1 MLQTEQGL
9 VDSARQRLRTGAG
22 VADAAQVDAALA
34 ERPELSGEQQQ
45 AVRALTTSGDGV
57 QVLRAA
63 AGTGKTYALEAARAA
78 WDASDQHVVGCALSA
93 RAARELQEQTAIP
106 SITIAKLLGDLS
118 QGWAPEPC
126 HILVVDE
133 AGMVG
138 TRAMAQLS
146 RHAAQADVKLVL
158 VGDDR
163 QLPEIDAGG
172 ALAGISKRIGAL
184 ELHDVRRQQHE
195 WDRDALAALRHGK
208 ISDWARAYREHER
221 IHTAPTPGKVRERMV
236 DDWWQHAKG
245 GEDAV
250 MIAHRRTDVADL
262 NQRARE
268 RMHAD
273 QRLGD
278 TELTFGE
285 RTFAEGDR
293 VLARRNDHQLGVTNG
308 TRARVSD
315 VDLERRSLTIEPD
328 TGEPT
333 TLDAAYLDAG
343 HLDHAYATTAHAL
356 QGASVD
362 HAHVLGSED
371 LYREW
376 GYTALTRHRHEAH
389 FYLHPDAQTA
399 HPLPGLQPEPGR
411 TPARDPRQTTPQE
424 PRNRPQHAAQP
435 RKLGPERRGRA
446 PSAHDPDR
454 PRSRAQHSGWR
465 RRARWTGRRTTS
477 TQRRTGPGPRHG
489 SRPLNAPDQP
499 DWGVG
504 DPGVRTTE

>member
-208 ISDWARAYREHER
+208 HQP
-221 IHTAPTPGKVRERMV
+221 TGPAPTASTNAST
-236 DDWWQHAKG
+236 QH
-245 GEDAV
+245 
-250 MIAHRRTDVADL
+250 
-262 NQRARE
+262 
-268 RMHAD
+268 
-273 QRLGD
+273 
-278 TELTFGE
+278 
-285 RTFAEGDR
+285 
-293 VLARRNDHQLGVTNG
+293 
-308 TRARVSD
+308 
-315 VDLERRSLTIEPD
+315 P
-328 TGEPT
+328 P
-333 TLDAAYLDAG
+333 
-343 HLDHAYATTAHAL
+343 
-356 QGASVD
+356 
-362 HAHVLGSED
+362 
-371 LYREW
+371 
-376 GYTALTRHRHEAH
+376 
-389 FYLHPDAQTA
+389 
-399 HPLPGLQPEPGR
+399 
-411 TPARDPRQTTPQE
+411 PARFANGWSTT
-424 PRNRPQHAAQP
+424 
-435 RKLGPERRGRA
+435 GGSTRR
-446 PSAHDPDR
+446 
-454 PRSRAQHSGWR
+454 
-465 RRARWTGRRTTS
+465 
-477 TQRRTGPGPRHG
+477 
-489 SRPLNAPDQP
+489 
-499 DWGVG
+499 V
-504 DPGVRTTE
+504 VRTR